1 MNILSDIDNTLHF
14 RRVEKEKFNGNKKS
28 KSDRK
33 KILVWKKLSR
43 FTIATSLLYLKFN
56 RFIYNPYL
64 IYSQEYFTC
73 LFFIFLNL

>member
-33 KILVWKKLSR
+33 KILV
-43 FTIATSLLYLKFN
+43 
-56 RFIYNPYL
+56 
-64 IYSQEYFTC
+64 
-73 LFFIFLNL
+73 